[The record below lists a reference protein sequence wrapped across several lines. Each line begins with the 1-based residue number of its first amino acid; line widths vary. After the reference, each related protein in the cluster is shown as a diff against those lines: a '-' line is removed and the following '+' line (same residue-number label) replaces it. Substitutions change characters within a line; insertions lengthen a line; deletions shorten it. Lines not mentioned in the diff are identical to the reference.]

1 MKHRIDPK
9 IDCVFKALLGAEE
22 NRNLLVHFLNAILAL
37 ELKAPLADV
46 EILNPYNERE
56 FAHDKLSIVDVKAR
70 DFEGRLFQIEIQLV
84 QYGQL
89 VSRILYSWADI
100 YSQQLQSGESYDKL
114 KPTYSIWL
122 LDDRLIASDQD
133 YVRTYKMRDARGQ
146 TLLDHG
152 GIWLFE
158 IKKFH
163 AQNID
168 SEEQRWLR
176 FLKEGHQLDDL
187 SLPDWMFTKEME
199 QAMSTLRKFSDK
211 ERDYHEYQARQNYL
225 RQQQAIQ
232 QELES
237 ALTRT
242 DEAHMETER
251 ALLETRNA
259 IEEKKKAMEEKER
272 AIEESNRAIEE
283 TERAIEETE
292 RAIKEKE
299 SALEEKRRANEDK
312 QRAVQEKQRALVEKQ
327 NAVQE
332 KQRALEEKQNAVQE
346 KQRAM
351 EEREEA
357 LEEKQDALTEIARLK
372 ALLEQRGQIT

>member
-1 MKHRIDPK
+1 MKHLIDPK

-22 NRNLLVHFLNAILAL
+22 NRNLLVHFLNAVLDL

-70 DFEGRLFQIEIQLV
+70 DSEGQIFQIEIQLV
-84 QYGQL
+84 QYAQL

-122 LDDRLIASDQD
+122 LDDTLIATDQD
-133 YVRTYKMRDARGQ
+133 YVRSYKMRDARGQ
-146 TLLDHG
+146 TLFDHG

-163 AQNID
+163 AQKVGT
-168 SEEQRWLR
+168 EEQRWLR
-176 FLKEGHQLDDL
+176 FLKEGHQLDDIL
-187 SLPDWMFTKEME
+187 LPDWMFTKEME
-199 QAMSTLRKFSDK
+199 QAMSTLKKFSDK

-237 ALTRT
+237 AVTRT
-242 DEAHMETER
+242 DQAHMETER

-259 IEEKKKAMEEKER
+259 IEAKERAMEERQRAMEETQRAMEETQKAMEETQK
-272 AIEESNRAIEE
+272 AMEE
-283 TERAIEETE
+283 TQKAMEEREK
-292 RAIKEKE
+292 AIKEKQC
-299 SALEEKRRANEDK
+299 ALEET
-312 QRAVQEKQRALVEKQ
+312 
-327 NAVQE
+327 
-332 KQRALEEKQNAVQE
+332 
-346 KQRAM
+346 QRAM
-351 EEREEA
+351 EEREKA
-357 LEEKQDALTEIARLK
+357 LKERQDAFAEIARLK
-372 ALLEQRGQIT
+372 ALLEHAGQIP

>member
-225 RQQQAIQ
+225 RQQKAIQ

-332 KQRALEEKQNAVQE
+332 KQRALEE
-346 KQRAM
+346 
-351 EEREEA
+351 REEA

>member
-37 ELKAPLADV
+37 ELKVPLADV
-46 EILNPYNERE
+46 DILNPYNERE

-259 IEEKKKAMEEKER
+259 IEEKQR
-272 AIEESNRAIEE
+272 AIEESN
-283 TERAIEETE
+283 RAIEETE

-299 SALEEKRRANEDK
+299 SALEEKRRA
-312 QRAVQEKQRALVEKQ
+312 VQEKQRALEDKQ

-332 KQRALEEKQNAVQE
+332 KQRALED

-372 ALLEQRGQIT
+372 ALLEQRGQIP

>member
-283 TERAIEETE
+283 TERAI
-292 RAIKEKE
+292 KEKE
-299 SALEEKRRANEDK
+299 SALEEKRRAHEDK
-312 QRAVQEKQRALVEKQ
+312 QRAVQEKQSALEEKQ
-327 NAVQE
+327 NALQE
-332 KQRALEEKQNAVQE
+332 KQRALED

-357 LEEKQDALTEIARLK
+357 LEEKQNALTEIARLK

>member
-1 MKHRIDPK
+1 MKHLIDPK

-22 NRNLLVHFLNAILAL
+22 NRNLLVHFLNAVLAL

-70 DFEGRLFQIEIQLV
+70 DSEGQIFQIEIQLV
-84 QYGQL
+84 QYAQL

-122 LDDRLIASDQD
+122 LDDTLIATDQD
-133 YVRTYKMRDARGQ
+133 YVRSYKMRDARGQ
-146 TLLDHG
+146 TLFDHG

-163 AQNID
+163 AQKVG

-176 FLKEGHQLDDL
+176 FLKEGHQLDDIL
-187 SLPDWMFTKEME
+187 LPDWMFTKEME
-199 QAMSTLRKFSDK
+199 QAMSTLKKFSDK

-283 TERAIEETE
+283 TERAI
-292 RAIKEKE
+292 KEKE

-312 QRAVQEKQRALVEKQ
+312 QRAVQEKQRALV
-327 NAVQE
+327 
-332 KQRALEEKQNAVQE
+332 EKQNAVQE